1 MTKNKGHLKQR
12 LRKTINLD
20 EKIKNIFLIFSSKLI
35 VFLRRCLR

>member
-20 EKIKNIFLIFSSKLI
+20 EKIKNIFLNITASSLI
-35 VFLRRCLR
+35 RCL